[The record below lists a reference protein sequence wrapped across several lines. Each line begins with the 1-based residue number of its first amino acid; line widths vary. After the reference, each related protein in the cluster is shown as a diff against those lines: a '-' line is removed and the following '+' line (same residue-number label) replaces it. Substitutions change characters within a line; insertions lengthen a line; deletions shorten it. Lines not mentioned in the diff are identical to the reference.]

1 MIERLELDLKYNMNM
16 LGVGDFI
23 ILLAE
28 EPSEVCK
35 EHSFFSIKNLMI
47 YLFIN
52 KSVNKNFL

>member
-1 MIERLELDLKYNMNM
+1 M